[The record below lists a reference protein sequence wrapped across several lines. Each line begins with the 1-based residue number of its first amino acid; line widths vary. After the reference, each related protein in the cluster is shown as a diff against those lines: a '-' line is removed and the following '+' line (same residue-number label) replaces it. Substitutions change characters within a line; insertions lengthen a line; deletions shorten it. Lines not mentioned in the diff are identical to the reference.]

1 MAISPPVG
9 MKKPESDGVLDPIL
23 PVAFDKVWTSHWWN
37 FRMSRTELTTVASQP
52 FVSCPKD
59 FEQAIHLAREGA
71 TGNKIDVV
79 SPSRFYDDHPYPEG
93 DATGL
98 PTVATLLHSKDWDDG
113 IDEDHPYRL
122 YLWPMPAEAH
132 TLPLLYLINS
142 GLDDLERLPGY
153 FVDAVIDTAKEKIG
167 YLSKADAEAS
177 LELARERAGGFVMP
191 PGRHKLEG
199 ITDLNDFGG
208 RGRGHN
214 PEYGHY

>member
-1 MAISPPVG
+1 
-9 MKKPESDGVLDPIL
+9 
-23 PVAFDKVWTSHWWN
+23 
-37 FRMSRTELTTVASQP
+37 
-52 FVSCPKD
+52 
-59 FEQAIHLAREGA
+59 
-71 TGNKIDVV
+71 
-79 SPSRFYDDHPYPEG
+79 
-93 DATGL
+93 
-98 PTVATLLHSKDWDDG
+98 
-113 IDEDHPYRL
+113 
-122 YLWPMPAEAH
+122 MPAEAH